1 MARRTI
7 RIGNAGGYWGDDLSA
22 LRRQLEG
29 GPLDYIT
36 IDFLAEITMS
46 IMQKQRQKDPGAGYA
61 RDFVGQMKQLLPGIV
76 KRGVKVI
83 TNAGGINPVGCAK
96 AILAVAKDLGLELKV
111 GVVYGDDL
119 MPRLDELERAGQAMA
134 NMDTGEPYA
143 KIKGKAAS
151 ANAYFGAW
159 PVVQALKQGAQ
170 VIVTGRVTDTGIT
183 MAPMIHEFGW
193 SPADWDRLASGVVA
207 GHIIECGA
215 QATGGNYT
223 YWDAVKTFAN
233 IGYPIVE
240 ASEDGSF
247 VVTKHEGTGGRVSVG
262 TVKEQLVYEM
272 GDPNGYIT
280 PDVTADFTTIQLA
293 PDGADRVRVTGVKG
307 RRASSMLKVSMSYQA
322 GWKSSGAIVVCGPRA
337 LEKSKKFAEIFWE
350 RLGGTYEARLTEYFG
365 HDACHGPMTFEGR
378 AVTEPAEVMLRLG
391 VRDADQKR
399 CDEFSRL
406 VPSLILSGPPGV
418 TVTGGR
424 PAVSEVL
431 GYWPCLVPRDE
442 VAAVVETYGTDGAQ
456 VGGRY
461 EWPELAAEREAY
473 AKPAAPSTLAGGS
486 PALGVGRASGGA
498 GDPGGEVEVAL
509 GEIAHGRS
517 GDKGDTAN
525 VGILARSPEV
535 YAWLVRHLTA
545 ERVKAYFGGVCRGTV
560 ERHEVPNL
568 LALNFLLN
576 HSLGGGGTLSLHA
589 DAQGKTYAHA
599 LLKIRLRVPSG
610 LAATVPPEVP

>member
-1 MARRTI
+1 MARTI

-22 LRRQLEG
+22 FRRQLLG

-46 IMQKQRQKDPGAGYA
+46 IMQKQRAKDPSAGYA
-61 RDFVGQMKQLLPGIV
+61 RDFVSQMKQLLPEIV
-76 KRGVKVI
+76 KRKVKVI
-83 TNAGGINPVGCAK
+83 TNAGGINPVGCAE
-96 AILAVAKDLGLELKV
+96 AILKVARELELDVKV
-111 GVVYGDDL
+111 GVVYGDDV
-119 MPRLDELERAGQAMA
+119 MPRLDELEKAGNAMK

-143 KIKGKAAS
+143 AIRGHAAS

-159 PVVQALKQGAQ
+159 PVVEALKQGAQ

-193 SPADWDRLASGVVA
+193 GPGDWDKLACGIVA

-215 QATGGNYT
+215 QATGGNFT
-223 YWDAVKTFAN
+223 YWDSVKTFAN

-240 ASEDGSF
+240 VSADGSF
-247 VVTKHEGTGGRVSVG
+247 VVTKHAGTGGRVSVG

-272 GDPNGYIT
+272 GDPKGYIT
-280 PDVTADFTTIQLA
+280 PDVVADFTTIQLEPA
-293 PDGADRVRVTGVKG
+293 GEDRVRVTGVKG
-307 RRASSMLKVSMSYQA
+307 RRATDLLKISMSFQG
-322 GWKSSGAIVVCGPRA
+322 GWKASGGIIICGPRA
-337 LEKSKKFAEIFWE
+337 LEKAKRFAEIFWE
-350 RLGGTYEARLTEYFG
+350 RLGHTYEATLTEYFG

-378 AVTEPAEVMLRLG
+378 DVTEPSEILLRLG
-391 VRDADQKR
+391 VRDADQKKV
-399 CDEFSRL
+399 DEFARL

-431 GYWPCLVPRDE
+431 GYWPCLVPRE
-442 VAAVVETYGTDGAQ
+442 SISAVVETLGTDGKR
-456 VGGRY
+456 VGGGY
-461 EWPELAAEREAY
+461 AWPPLAAER
-473 AKPAAPSTLAGGS
+473 AKYEMPAPPSTWPTA
-486 PALGVGRASGGA
+486 
-498 GDPGGEVEVAL
+498 GGEVEVPLYAL
-509 GEIAHGRS
+509 AHGRS

-525 VGILARSPEV
+525 VGIIARSPEV
-535 YAWLVRHLTA
+535 YAWLARHLTA
-545 ERVKAYFGGVCRGTV
+545 DRVKGYFGTVCRGTV
-560 ERHEVPNL
+560 ERFEVPNL

-599 LLKIRLRVPSG
+599 LLKMQLRVPAG
-610 LAATVPPEVP
+610 LPSTVPAEVP